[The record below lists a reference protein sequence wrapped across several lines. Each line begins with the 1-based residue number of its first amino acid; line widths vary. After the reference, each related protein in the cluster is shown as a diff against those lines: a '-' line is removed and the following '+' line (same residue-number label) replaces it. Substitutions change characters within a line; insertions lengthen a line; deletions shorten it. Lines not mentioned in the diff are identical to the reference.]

1 MGFHNINILL
11 SQHQTHWLQPCSGET
26 AWALSVH
33 LYCGME
39 GLTGQIKVEF
49 CWNPSSRYQ
58 RDSIQFLSMEGKCLT
73 VSIHFF
79 HLLKNYEHCKRCLK
93 IELHTLLLRFYFSTV
108 LFPDNVWIGKYPHR
122 SSQALSRVPHLYFTW
137 DIHTDILTTI
147 KAHFSILYKLVI
159 MTPSMIAWL
168 AQLLPYGRHCDYFLE
183 YCNYLKQM
191 FQYYMNNI

>member
-1 MGFHNINILL
+1 
-11 SQHQTHWLQPCSGET
+11 
-26 AWALSVH
+26 
-33 LYCGME
+33 ME

-49 CWNPSSRYQ
+49 CWNPSSRYW
-58 RDSIQFLSMEGKCLT
+58 RDSIQFLSMEGKCLLT

-79 HLLKNYEHCKRCLK
+79 SPIKKIMSIASAAWKLGYTPFCCFFISAQCSFLTMFELL
-93 IELHTLLLRFYFSTV
+93 
-108 LFPDNVWIGKYPHR
+108 IGKYLHR

-168 AQLLPYGRHCDYFLE
+168 AQLLTYGRNCDYFLE
-183 YCNYLKQM
+183 YCNYLKQT
-191 FQYYMNNI
+191 F